1 MSKVDPL
8 TPINASYTGITK
20 LNAHLDKIE
29 AGFANTLSR
38 DGSTPNEMNADI
50 DMNSNQLINLEN
62 PTLGHHAATKDYVD
76 NTVVALTG
84 AYPRDEIYAV
94 DFGVVADDSTDNT
107 VALQA
112 AFDAAAGKTLVLPK
126 GTFRAGRITGN
137 APLTVVGVSAE
148 ETIWKRIAN
157 SNQFGVRFT
166 SIDGVVLK
174 RFKYD
179 ANIAQ
184 NTGSGS
190 HGAVNFTTCSNMIV
204 EDVTCVDCRGTFL
217 GSPVGGGIGV
227 NGGTGG
233 VFTRVYAFNCYDGI
247 LFFNQHNFFRTD
259 GCRVINNVRFGLLID
274 NCRDFVDNNTF
285 AVLNGTDVTLDSG
298 CSNILVQNSDGW
310 VSNNAYCDS
319 SPYGYGFQ
327 AQVGCDNFEINNCRA
342 TSNAWDGIG
351 ITGGGITQ
359 VTKGRVVG
367 GMGVSNRLS
376 NLAVNDDSQNISVI
390 GFVDGGGSIEGIN
403 VFRSTAQ
410 IIGCQGN
417 VTVWEASVING
428 ISIGAAGSGYTD
440 GTYTAVPLVGPTWYT
455 DGTGR
460 SALTADITVS
470 GGAVTAVAINFQGWL
485 ALPPTS
491 LTGLTAPS
499 LPGGTGAQFTITLLG
514 GSSNTCQGTAITN
527 GNNGGTLRVQSGAV
541 TTLPVYNSNFTTVS
555 DPGGTIRSPLNLVN
569 PRDFGVKAD
578 NVTNDTAAMQA
589 CIDASYGRKIY
600 LPAGTIK
607 VSNLTITGE
616 LELAGEGY
624 TRTTISQ
631 ITGST
636 GDLITINTSTSKHV
650 VIRDLQ
656 VSGTAAGQDCIA
668 LTGTL
673 TSGTQILDAFV
684 SLAGRDGISIRSTA
698 DDNTVIRNTIVEVC
712 RDGISFASGA
722 VSGLVMGCRL
732 NSNTRHSI
740 YATGNTLGPGH
751 RFIGNAIGGGVAGIH
766 ILNQNHCQISDN
778 QIILQSTHGIWLK
791 GAEQCS
797 VVGNACRANTLDGI
811 MLETGS
817 QGSNYNTI
825 ADNVCSFNSRRGIN
839 LDTSPVGN
847 TIRGNIITANGES
860 GLRLYKAASNSII
873 GNQIFNNG
881 ITTSPKAGVYLAD
894 DGTGASSTNR
904 IIGNYISDAGAGN
917 QTTAIYN
924 GATASNTVIVGNE
937 LVATTEVD
945 IAGGNILHARDNIGW
960 KTQNRGNSSIPNGA
974 TTVTI
979 NHGLDV
985 TPEASDFNL
994 MQSSGAPT
1002 NPSYLM
1008 GVTSITSTQF
1018 TVSAN
1023 ANPGASALAF
1033 EWAVSRWV

>member
-1 MSKVDPL
+1 MPNKKISELPGAT
-8 TPINASYTGITK
+8 TP
-20 LNAHLDKIE
+20 
-29 AGFANTLSR
+29 
-38 DGSTPNEMNADI
+38 
-50 DMNSNQLINLEN
+50 
-62 PTLGHHAATKDYVD
+62 
-76 NTVVALTG
+76 LTG
-84 AYPRDEIYAV
+84 AELVPLVQNGVTSRASLNNIRGPNGDEIYAV
-94 DFGVVADDSTDNT
+94 DFGVIADDATDNT

-112 AFDAAAGKTLVLPK
+112 AFDAAAGKILVLPK
-126 GTFRAGRITGN
+126 GTFRSGRITGN
-137 APLTVVGVSAE
+137 ASLTVVGVSAE

-166 SIDGVVLK
+166 NIDGVVLK

-227 NGGTGG
+227 SGGTGG

-259 GCRVINNVRFGLLID
+259 GCRVINNVRFGLLVD
-274 NCRDFVDNNTF
+274 NCSGFVDNNTF
-285 AVLNGTDVTLDSG
+285 AVLNGTDVTQDAG
-298 CSNILVQNSDGW
+298 VANIMIQNSDGW

-327 AQVGCDNFEINNCRA
+327 AQIGCDNFEINNCR
-342 TSNAWDGIG
+342 TFSNAWDGIG
-351 ITGGGITQ
+351 ITGGGFVS

-367 GMGVSNRLS
+367 GVGINNRLS

-428 ISIGAAGSGYTD
+428 VSIGAAGSGYTN
-440 GTYTAVPLVGPTWYT
+440 GTYTNVPLVGPTWYT
-455 DGTGR
+455 DGLGR
-460 SALTADITVS
+460 SAATVNVTVS
-470 GGAVTAVAINFQGWL
+470 GGAVTAVAINFNGWL

-527 GNNGGTLRVQSGAV
+527 GNNGGTLRVQSGAI

-578 NVTNDTAAMQA
+578 GVTNDTAAMQA
-589 CIDASYGRKIY
+589 CINDSYGRKIY
-600 LPAGTIK
+600 LPAGVIK
-607 VSNLTITGE
+607 VSNLTITDE

-656 VSGTAAGQDCIA
+656 VSGTATGQDCIA

-698 DDNTVIRNTIVEVC
+698 DDNTVVRNTIVEVC
-712 RDGISFASGA
+712 GRDGISFAAGA
-722 VSGLVMGCRL
+722 GSGLVDGCRL
-732 NSNTRHSI
+732 NVNTRYSI

-751 RFIGNAIGGGVAGIH
+751 RFIGNAIGGGVAGIYT
-766 ILNQNHCQISDN
+766 LDQNNCIIQN
-778 QIILQSTHGIWLK
+778 NYIILQSGPGIWIKGGQFNNVSNNNAAANGTGILFEAGTSQAFYNIITGNQVTFNGLGIKFDTSGRNTITGNNIYANSTTGLLIYSSGGCVISNNIIIFNGVTTPSPGIWL
-791 GAEQCS
+791 
-797 VVGNACRANTLDGI
+797 D
-811 MLETGS
+811 
-817 QGSNYNTI
+817 
-825 ADNVCSFNSRRGIN
+825 
-839 LDTSPVGN
+839 
-847 TIRGNIITANGES
+847 
-860 GLRLYKAASNSII
+860 
-873 GNQIFNNG
+873 
-881 ITTSPKAGVYLAD
+881 D
-894 DGTGASSTNR
+894 DGTGASSNCR
-904 IIGNYISDAGAGN
+904 IINNTISGLGVAN
-917 QTTAIYN
+917 QTPAILN
-924 GATASNTVIVGNE
+924 DSAASNTVITGNE
-937 LVATTEVD
+937 IAGTTKVTV
-945 IAGGNILHARDNIGW
+945 AGGNILHARDNIGW
-960 KTQNRGNSSIPNGA
+960 TTQNRGNSGIPNGG

-994 MQSSGAPT
+994 MQSSTAPT

-1023 ANPGASALAF
+1023 ANPGASGLAF